1 MREVSILKMQVK
13 KLNSNAVIPMKAKK
27 GDAGFDLFSIEDT
40 LLKAGEFKALG
51 TGVAIQ
57 LPPGTE
63 GQIRPRSGLALNK
76 GVTVLNS
83 PGTIDEGYRGE
94 LKVILI
100 NHSKEDFQ
108 IEKDMKIAQLV
119 IKPLLDV
126 GLEISTE
133 LTETERGEGGFGS
146 TGMKK

>member
-1 MREVSILKMQVK
+1 MQVK